1 MEPYIIFPIYLILV
15 IFQLDLREQA
25 FLTER
30 YLLGGFSAVM
40 TKSGHIPGMEI
51 KNDVMWTEGT

>member
-30 YLLGGFSAVM
+30 YLLGGFSAVNQN
-40 TKSGHIPGMEI
+40 G
-51 KNDVMWTEGT
+51 